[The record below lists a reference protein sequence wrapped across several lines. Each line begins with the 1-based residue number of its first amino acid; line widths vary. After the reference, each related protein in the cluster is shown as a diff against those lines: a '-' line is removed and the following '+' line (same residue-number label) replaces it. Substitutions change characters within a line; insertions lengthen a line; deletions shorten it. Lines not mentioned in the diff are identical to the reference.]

1 LYNGA
6 NGQIGQTWTQN
17 GLPWVV
23 LYPSLLSLN
32 TDVAWAIC
40 FAHSTRYDVVLA
52 FHRTIPDSHT
62 GIIGGFVP
70 PTPSA
75 VHDLTLESTSTP
87 HILLLSQF
95 PSAPAAQQ
103 AELKPKNIPISDDT
117 TSLIKELEGILRK
130 LPTDEVPSADIYGKN
145 VGIFWQGPD
154 GFMWTNSA
162 PQGCGESGS
171 TVVVTKD
178 DKEAFNRAVE
188 ITETLVKRGVAQEG
202 I

>member
-1 LYNGA
+1 MARLAKPGPKTDYLGSSS
-6 NGQIGQTWTQN
+6 
-17 GLPWVV
+17 V
-23 LYPSLLSLN
+23 LRLLSPN
-32 TDVAWAIC
+32 TDVAWAIR
-40 FAHSTRYDVVLA
+40 FAHSTRYGVA
-52 FHRTIPDSHT
+52 PASHRTIPDSQT

-70 PTPSA
+70 PNPSA
-75 VHDLTLESTSTP
+75 VHDITLESTSTP
-87 HILLLSQF
+87 RILLLSQF

-103 AELKPKNIPISDDT
+103 VELKPKNIPISDDT

-130 LPTDEVPSADIYGKN
+130 LPTEEVPSADIYGKD

-178 DKEAFNRAVE
+178 NKDAFNRAVE